1 MARYKS
7 THTGQ
12 QIDDAIDLALD
23 TIPTAG
29 DYVASSTNKLTP
41 VSQVND
47 IVEEEI
53 IAAMRA
59 AY

>member
-1 MARYKS
+1 MVKYKS

-23 TIPTAG
+23 TIPTTG
-29 DYVASSTNKLTP
+29 DYAASSANKLTP

-53 IAAMRA
+53 IAAISA

>member
-1 MARYKS
+1 MVKYKS

-23 TIPTAG
+23 TIPTTGGYA
-29 DYVASSTNKLTP
+29 ASPTNKLTP

>member
-1 MARYKS
+1 MVKYKS

-23 TIPTAG
+23 TIPTTG
-29 DYVASSTNKLTP
+29 DYIASSTNKLTP

>member
-1 MARYKS
+1 MVKYKS

-23 TIPTAG
+23 TIPTTG

>member
-1 MARYKS
+1 MAQYKS

-12 QIDDAIDLALD
+12 QIDDAIDLVLD
-23 TIPTAG
+23 TIPTTG

-47 IVEEEI
+47 IIEEEI